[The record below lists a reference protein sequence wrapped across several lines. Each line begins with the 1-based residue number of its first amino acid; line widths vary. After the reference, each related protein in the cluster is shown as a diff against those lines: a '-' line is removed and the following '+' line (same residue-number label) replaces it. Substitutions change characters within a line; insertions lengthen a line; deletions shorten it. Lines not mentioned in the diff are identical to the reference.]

1 MSDQPAGFIL
11 MYLALPLWIAAGL
24 ADWHFHRRTRI
35 AVTSGLPEN
44 LLHWLMY
51 AQVGV
56 AMAVVVW
63 FELNA
68 AVLAVVTGVFLLHEV
83 TVYADLQYSTLRRD
97 VGPGEQM
104 VHSFLELL
112 PLLALALLALIAW
125 PQALAAVRLGDDVPD
140 WALRPREA
148 LLPLPY
154 LAAALAATLVCN
166 ALPLAQE
173 TWSCI
178 RARPPRARK
187 APAAPSSR
195 APAAPRP
202 EGAQAPRQK
211 PSHAAREEPRL
222 EPRLDPAPGPT
233 PAPKPRTP
241 ASPEPR

>member
-1 MSDQPAGFIL
+1 MSDQPAGVIL

-125 PQALAAVRLGDDVPD
+125 PQALAA
-140 WALRPREA
+140 
-148 LLPLPY
+148 
-154 LAAALAATLVCN
+154 TLVCN

-195 APAAPRP
+195 ASAAPRP

-211 PSHAAREEPRL
+211 PSLEPRL